1 MALIYALLMFI
12 GMPNTSKAA
21 DLFNNTN
28 RAQVNNCQQPVVNCS
43 PRFLLSAP
51 ATIDEIQTYHRAGAA
66 PAGKSIGLRDAS
78 GSMVAGPFPVTT
90 QPASPGFENWIASVG
105 GQQLPAGTYTVID
118 SQADMWSQNA
128 RSCDGP
134 GVVGAAC
141 NKGFAIVRGGNPP
154 VPPPGADASIT
165 DCSAT
170 CTVPPATTSPPAFAC
185 SAHGPKSTCK
195 RAAASADNPGGGV
208 MCTDGKNVTT
218 CNCQTGCT
226 TH

>member
-1 MALIYALLMFI
+1 MALTSALLAFA
-12 GMPNTSKAA
+12 GMPNASKAA

-28 RAQVNNCQQPVVNCS
+28 TMQVNYCPSPFVNCP
-43 PRFLLSAP
+43 PRFKLSAP
-51 ATIDEIQTYHRAGAA
+51 ATIDVIQTYHRAGAA
-66 PAGKSIGLRDAS
+66 TAGKTIGLRDAS
-78 GSMVAGPFPVTT
+78 GSMVLGPLQVTT

-118 SQADMWSQNA
+118 SQADTWSQNVQ
-128 RSCDGP
+128 SCDGP
-134 GVVGAAC
+134 GVAGAAC
-141 NKGFAIVRGGNPP
+141 NKGFAIVRGGAPDP
-154 VPPPGADASIT
+154 SESIT

-195 RAAASADNPGGGV
+195 RAAASTDNPGGGV
-208 MCTDGKNVTT
+208 FCTDGKNTTT